1 MKIIL
6 RNISNLLERKKT
18 LKLRFND
25 YTFREPTVKE
35 WIYLN
40 SLDFEKMET
49 LEILKEY
56 LTILSNFK
64 DMELLNRLNI
74 FEINEIITT
83 CFSMMKRNEDSKM
96 KVKESDDSN
105 NDKIFISM
113 EYRIVKFC
121 KYTSTSLNE
130 ALNTNIFIFNSI
142 LDGIQALEAEEAL
155 RMSEIIDNH
164 LHLNAKNNKDK
175 YRETLQKYSNDFKE
189 KGIKVVRGFSID
201 RSNELKQLLKGG
213 FK

>member
-6 RNISNLLERKKT
+6 RNIDNLLERKKT
-18 LKLRFND
+18 LKIRFNE
-25 YTFREPTVKE
+25 YTFHEPTVKE

-40 SLDFEKMET
+40 SLDFEKMEN
-49 LEILKEY
+49 LGILKEY
-56 LTILSNFK
+56 LITLSNFK
-64 DMELLNRLNI
+64 DIELLDKLSS

-83 CFSMMKRNEDSKM
+83 CFSMMKRNEDSKIEA
-96 KVKESDDSN
+96 KESDNSN

-113 EYRIVKFC
+113 EYRIAKFC
-121 KYTSTSLNE
+121 KYTSTSLSE
-130 ALNTNIFIFNSI
+130 TLNTNIFIFNSI
-142 LDGIQALEAEEAL
+142 LDGIQALEAEETL